1 METLN
6 EMDPMGHMNQ
16 PGQKKGVNSG
26 VIRICAL
33 LLIAVGLI
41 GWVLQ
46 NGFLHVNEV
55 ASQEELL
62 NNMEQYRGV
71 TTLALVLQ
79 ALEACAVPLIAMLAV
94 EGILHTS
101 CAWKYAVRVAL
112 AAVVSEV
119 PFDMVF
125 RAKYLDMTI
134 QNPVFG
140 VLIAVVV
147 LYFMKRY
154 AGGGAKKTI
163 IKILA
168 VAAAIVWIQAMRV
181 YYGLPVLVMALV
193 LWGFRNQPMYRNLA
207 GVGAAAVLSMAS
219 PFMLAMPFSLILIHF
234 YNGEEGHTPK
244 IVNYL
249 AYPVM
254 ALIFG
259 LITMFL

>member
-6 EMDPMGHMNQ
+6 EMNPLSHAAQ
-16 PGQKKGVNSG
+16 AGQKKGINAG
-26 VIRICAL
+26 IIRICAL
-33 LLIAVGLI
+33 VLVGVGLI

-46 NGFLHVNEV
+46 NGFLHVNDV

-62 NNMEQYRGV
+62 NNMEQYRGI

-112 AAVVSEV
+112 VAVVSEV
-119 PFDMVF
+119 PFDMLF
-125 RAKYLDMTI
+125 RVKYLDMTV

-140 VLIAVVV
+140 VLIAVLV
-147 LYFMKRY
+147 LYFMNRL
-154 AGGGAKKTI
+154 AGRGAGKTVV
-163 IKILA
+163 KILVVIAA
-168 VAAAIVWIQAMRV
+168 VAWIQIMRV
-181 YYGLPVLVMALV
+181 YYGLPILVMALV

-207 GVGAAAVLSMAS
+207 GVGAAAILSMAS
-219 PFMLAMPFSLILIHF
+219 PFMLAMPFAFILIHF
-234 YNGEEGHTPK
+234 YNGEEGSIPK
-244 IVNYL
+244 IVSYL

-254 ALIFG
+254 ALICG
-259 LITMFL
+259 LIAMFL